1 MSLGDF
7 DSILISGV
15 TLGFLSSAAFSDSFY
30 KKGLLLGQK
39 AENEPRCLEIVSA
52 LPYQL
57 KVNAMRDYNSGS
69 GIRAIGVYKCRS
81 RIDPERKFSFDDYR
95 AMSIDGVE
103 LFFLIEAHDYSSLR
117 QKMFQIRPRTDHVN
131 ARFIRPI
138 SFKILS
144 IDSHINRLYETKN
157 TEGLESIAA
166 SVRKACDDVEKHAMD
181 KLEQTTNALSRTM
194 HKIYAQTRGTT
205 DGSSECSRDWGKY
218 DPSVK
223 ASNSRP
229 TRYDRSFAGGGPTD
243 GSISASAARN
253 LREEGNSPWTTTK
266 DADVINA
273 GLAEGY
279 FKLASSFTKATVF
292 TIFITTLPVF

>member
-1 MSLGDF
+1 M
-7 DSILISGV
+7 
-15 TLGFLSSAAFSDSFY
+15 
-30 KKGLLLGQK
+30 Q
-39 AENEPRCLEIVSA
+39 EIVSA

-181 KLEQTTNALSRTM
+181 KLEPVAPRM
-194 HKIYAQTRGTT
+194 
-205 DGSSECSRDWGKY
+205 
-218 DPSVK
+218 V
-223 ASNSRP
+223 
-229 TRYDRSFAGGGPTD
+229 
-243 GSISASAARN
+243 ARN
-253 LREEGNSPWTTTK
+253 APEIG
-266 DADVINA
+266 
-273 GLAEGY
+273 
-279 FKLASSFTKATVF
+279 AS
-292 TIFITTLPVF
+292 TTLLLRPLTHDQPDTTEALRAVVQQVRQDIA